1 MSLRVEQPAPH
12 VRRVVI
18 DRPPVNALDTAE
30 MAALERTLEDI
41 EHDLDVR
48 CVVLAGAHG
57 AFTAGGDLREQQ
69 GLSGAGRAEYLDR
82 FLALVDRVEALR
94 VPVIAAIDGPCMG
107 GGLELALACD
117 IRLAATGAAFCA
129 SAVNVGL
136 VASVQRL
143 PRVVG
148 LGSAMEMLLT
158 GATYNACCAKRWQLV
173 TAVYEPEELHTAV
186 LALASRIA
194 SRAPL
199 AVETAKVLAQ
209 QAFDLTPAQARE
221 EQLVHFERLGA
232 TGDHAEALDAF
243 AAKRT
248 AEFQRR

>member
-1 MSLRVEQPAPH
+1 VNLRVEQPARH

-18 DRPPVNALDTAE
+18 DRPPVNALDTAG
-30 MAALERTLEDI
+30 MAALARTLERV
-41 EHDLDVR
+41 EQDLDVR
-48 CVVLAGAHG
+48 CVVLASAHG

-69 GLSGAGRAEYLDR
+69 GLSHAGRAAYLDA

-94 VPVIAAIDGPCMG
+94 TPVVAAIDGPCMG

-117 IRLAATGAAFCA
+117 VRVAASGAAFCA

-143 PRVVG
+143 PRLIG
-148 LGSAMEMLLT
+148 LGPAMEMLLT
-158 GATYNACCAKRWQLV
+158 GATYDAHRAKHWQLV
-173 TAVYEPEELHTAV
+173 TAVHEPEELAAAA
-186 LALASRIA
+186 LALATRIA

-199 AVETAKVLAQ
+199 AVEATKALAQ

-221 EQLVHFERLGA
+221 EQLAHFERLGA

-243 AAKRT
+243 ATKRS
-248 AEFQRR
+248 AEFQRC